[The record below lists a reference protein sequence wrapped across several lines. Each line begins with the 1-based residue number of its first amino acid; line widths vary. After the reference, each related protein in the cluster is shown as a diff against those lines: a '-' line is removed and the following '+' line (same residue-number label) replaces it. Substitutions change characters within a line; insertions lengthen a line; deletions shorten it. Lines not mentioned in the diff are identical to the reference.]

1 MTRLLNETLQQKIAL
16 LPDSPGC
23 YLMKGQGEILYV
35 GKAVNLN
42 SRVRS
47 YFSVQ
52 PHSAKVQALVDK
64 IDDFDIILAATNL
77 EALVLESNL
86 IKLHRPYYNIKLMDD
101 KHYPYI
107 RISTNEPFP
116 RLTVA
121 RRVTDDGARYF
132 GPYYGTSAIR
142 QVTGVLRRTF
152 PLRTCKLPLPGQKNV
167 RPCLNYEMGQCLGPC
182 AGLVSEAE
190 YQVLVDEVI
199 AFLKGRYK
207 PVVDRLQ
214 QEMAQAAAE
223 MQFERAAELRDSIK
237 DILGLMEQQNALQTA
252 QVDQDVIAAA
262 QDGLD
267 AMAQVLFIRGGKMQE
282 AQSFA
287 LPREGA
293 EPLEEVLHGF
303 LNQFYADRLPARE
316 VIVQA
321 LTEVDTMQAW
331 LREKRDGA
339 VTLTVPQRGDK
350 LRLVDNA
357 LQNAADALQKRNA
370 KEQIRTE
377 RTLGASAELAAVLGL
392 SSVPKRIEGF
402 DISNTQGSQSVAS
415 MVVFIDGEPARK
427 EYRHF
432 NIKSVDGPNDFASMH
447 EVLTRRF
454 KRSLQEDKPWP
465 LPDLILVDGGPQQLA
480 YALMARDSLGLSV
493 PLFSLAERLEE
504 IFLPGSDE
512 PILLDRHSHALHLVQ
527 RIRDEAH
534 RVGITRH
541 RQKRGK
547 EGIRSRLEEVP
558 GIGPARRRALLAA
571 FRSIKGIAAAEVA
584 QLAAVPGMNAVA
596 AQALY
601 DAFHTEQVADA

>member
-1 MTRLLNETLQQKIAL
+1 MALTMNETLKRKIAL

-35 GKAVNLN
+35 GKALSLS

-47 YFSVQ
+47 YFSSQ
-52 PHSAKVQALVDK
+52 PHSAKVQALVDR

-107 RISTNEPFP
+107 RISVNEPFP

-121 RRVTDDGARYF
+121 RRVENDGARYF

-182 AGLVSEAE
+182 AGLVTEEE

-207 PVVDRLQ
+207 PVVERLER
-214 QEMAQAAAE
+214 EMGEAAAE

-237 DILGLMEQQNALQTA
+237 DILGLMEQQNALQTSR
-252 QVDQDVIAAA
+252 VDQDVIAAA

-267 AMAQVLFIRGGKMQE
+267 AMAQVLFIRGGRMLE

-287 LPREGA
+287 LPREGS
-293 EPLEEVLHGF
+293 EPITEVLDGF
-303 LNQFYADRLPARE
+303 VSQFYEDRLPARE

-321 LTEVDTMQAW
+321 ITDPETMEEW
-331 LREKRDGA
+331 LRGKRKGA
-339 VTLTVPQRGDK
+339 VTLTLPQRGDK
-350 LRLVDNA
+350 KKLVDNA
-357 LQNAADALQKRNA
+357 LQNARDALQKRNA
-370 KEQIRTE
+370 REQVVQE
-377 RTLGASAELAAVLGL
+377 RTLGASRELAAAL
-392 SSVPKRIEGF
+392 SLSQVPSRIEGF

-415 MVVFIDGEPARK
+415 MVVFVDGQPARK

-432 NIKSVDGPNDFASMH
+432 NIKTVEGPNDFASLN
-447 EVLTRRF
+447 EALTRRF
-454 KRSLQEDKPWP
+454 KRALLPEKPWP

-480 YALMARDSLGLSV
+480 YALMARNSLGLSV
-493 PLFSLAERLEE
+493 PMFSLAERLEE
-504 IFLPGSDE
+504 IYVPDSDE
-512 PILLDRHSHALHLVQ
+512 PIILDRHSPALHLIQ

-534 RVGITRH
+534 RFGITRH
-541 RQKRGK
+541 RKLRGQAS
-547 EGIRSRLEEVP
+547 IRSRLEEVP
-558 GIGPARRRALLAA
+558 GIGPARRRALLSA
-571 FRSIKGIAAAEVA
+571 FRSIQGITQADVEA
-584 QLAAVPGMNAVA
+584 LAAVPGMNRQA
-596 AQALY
+596 ARALY
-601 DAFHTEQVADA
+601 DALHAGEALNA